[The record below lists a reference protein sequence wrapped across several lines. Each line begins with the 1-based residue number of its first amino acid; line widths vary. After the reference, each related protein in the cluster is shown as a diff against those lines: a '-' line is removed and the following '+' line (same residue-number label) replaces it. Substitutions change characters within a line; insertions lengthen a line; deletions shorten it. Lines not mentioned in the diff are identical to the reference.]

1 MLIAG
6 WYMED
11 HNMLFSGYLPFLKI
25 DQLCPNFLTTFF
37 LLPTQNIK
45 SRWHC
50 IKGNIQ
56 NRCWKMAHT
65 SFNMQ
70 HLRLFEDRHEDQEA
84 ADDEED
90 DGKNDVHFDRPLEIW
105 LFPSGSWQ
113 FFFLRKLPCCCFSS
127 LFLIWNTAD
136 KCKCIKM
143 NKAIDLVFADV
154 IFVSCE

>member
-105 LFPSGSWQ
+105 LFPSGGWRFFGGEIALLLFFIIVFDMKHTWQ
-113 FFFLRKLPCCCFSS
+113 
-127 LFLIWNTAD
+127 
-136 KCKCIKM
+136 CKCIKM

>member
-105 LFPSGSWQ
+105 LFPSGGWQ
-113 FFFLRKLPCCCFSS
+113 LCLEKCCFSS
-127 LFLIWNTAD
+127 LCFIWNTAD
-136 KCKCIKM
+136 KCKCQDEQS
-143 NKAIDLVFADV
+143 NQLGF
-154 IFVSCE
+154 C